1 MLPNAKHT
9 VFLSIGSNIG
19 DRLKNCKD
27 AIENLAD
34 SKEITIIKK
43 SSFYETE
50 PWGDIEQNWFINCV
64 VEIKTELDA
73 RNLLALLLT
82 IEKRLGRNRVKKGG
96 PRAIDM
102 DILFFNGEIIKTD
115 NLVVPH
121 PFLHKRRFVL
131 MPLNEVAPEFI
142 HPVLKKTAADLLR
155 EANDTKKVI
164 RCKN

>member
-19 DRLKNCKD
+19 DRLQNCKD
-27 AIENLAD
+27 AIENIAD
-34 SKEITIIKK
+34 SKEIAIIKK

-64 VEIKTELDA
+64 VEIKTEFDA
-73 RNLLALLLT
+73 LNLLALLLN

-102 DILFFNGEIIKTD
+102 DILFFNGEIIRTD

-121 PFLHKRRFVL
+121 PFLEQRRFVL
-131 MPLNEVAPEFI
+131 TPLSEIAPDFI
-142 HPVLKKTAADLLR
+142 HPVLKKSAADLLR
-155 EANDTKKVI
+155 QADDNKKVV